1 MRLGTLLHAPRRSGR
16 FLAPLLATAAL
27 LSLVAIP
34 PPARAT
40 FHLNEIDR
48 VMTSYN
54 GDATI
59 QAVELRM
66 LANGE
71 NLVTGISIR
80 SYNAAGVLLA
90 THGTFAAS
98 TPVGGALT
106 GRKILCATTGFATTF
121 GITPDLVITAGLPL
135 STGQVSFEKATCL
148 VNVVPYGD
156 VTTPLGGT
164 TSAPSIPSGLAYVL
178 TRTVDDATLLSCP
191 LAEDAAARFVIRSGS
206 TGTPVTFANNAG
218 ISVNVLSTVT
228 GVGDAPPA
236 PHAPRAF
243 PNPFRGSIRIEAAS
257 ANWIGIFDVRGALVR
272 VVHRARAAMTP
283 FRGEWDGRGDD
294 GRLAPAGVYF
304 IRFGRGPDAATTR
317 VALLR

>member
-1 MRLGTLLHAPRRSGR
+1 MRLSTLLHAPRRSR
-16 FLAPLLATAAL
+16 RVLAPLLATAAL
-27 LSLVAIP
+27 LSLVAVP

-156 VTTPLGGT
+156 VPTPLGGT

-178 TRTVDDATLLSCP
+178 TRTVDDATILSCP

-228 GVGDAPPA
+228 GAGDAPSA
-236 PHAPRAF
+236 PQAPRAF
-243 PNPFRGSIRIEAAS
+243 PNPFRGSIRIETDAR
-257 ANWIGIFDVRGALVR
+257 WIGVFDVRGALVR
-272 VVHRARAAMTP
+272 VVRGTGGAASN
-283 FRGEWDGRGDD
+283 FRGEWDGRDES
-294 GRLAPAGVYF
+294 GRPAPAGVYF